1 MKKKRALFVGGA
13 VVLFAIA
20 AVALVNLYPTLEL
33 YYMAGR
39 TGQDVI
45 TVTNSEGETS
55 QVLGIEDYTPPT
67 IPPDA
72 LQEGS
77 KGTTHSFPLD
87 SGGSLDYT
95 LNDVHFYDSFADSG
109 IDPSELMRSDG
120 VTQLLD
126 EYQFLVADFTVTSH
140 GAVPNYELNN
150 GSQGFLMDIGP
161 YELAEVEGQYTIPSE
176 VLCYFSAHPPISDT
190 STDYFAFTLED
201 GESLDFQ
208 IGCLV
213 PSQIVEDQRV
223 CLILGPTDSGLVY
236 DLFDTD
242 SGEETP

>member
-1 MKKKRALFVGGA
+1 
-13 VVLFAIA
+13 
-20 AVALVNLYPTLEL
+20 
-33 YYMAGR
+33 
-39 TGQDVI
+39 
-45 TVTNSEGETS
+45 
-55 QVLGIEDYTPPT
+55 
-67 IPPDA
+67 
-72 LQEGS
+72 
-77 KGTTHSFPLD
+77 
-87 SGGSLDYT
+87 
-95 LNDVHFYDSFADSG
+95 
-109 IDPSELMRSDG
+109 
-120 VTQLLD
+120 
-126 EYQFLVADFTVTSH
+126 
-140 GAVPNYELNN
+140 
-150 GSQGFLMDIGP
+150 MDIGP
-161 YELAEVEGQYTIPSE
+161 YELPEVEGQYTIPSE